1 MGTTLHLGKGW
12 VGNAIWNSF
21 GREPPCTCERD
32 GLGMQ
37 SETVFPRTGSP
48 ELQGMGRA
56 WDGKGW
62 AGEVCADGRGWEER
76 GAIARD
82 GKNWAVEVSSHTPGR
97 QISSCRRGTTAI

>member
-1 MGTTLHLGKGW
+1 MRDRTISQDG
-12 VGNAIWNSF
+12 F
-21 GREPPCTCERD
+21 GECQDGRSGHEESPPGPQRRGRGRD

-62 AGEVCADGRGWEER
+62 AGEVCADGTGREER

-97 QISSCRRGTTAI
+97 RIL